1 MFRGLKI
8 GFVAA
13 VVVLTTSIIIDS
25 IFWRRLLWP
34 EGEVL
39 FFNTILNKSN
49 QWGVSFYKLY
59 FLTCILNKILIVGVL
74 VKIKVKTYITRFEY
88 NDIF

>member
-39 FFNTILNKSN
+39 FFNTILNKSS
-49 QWGVSFYKLY
+49 QWGVSFCTFY
-59 FLTCILNKILIVGVL
+59 FSKCILS
-74 VKIKVKTYITRFEY
+74 KT
-88 NDIF
+88 